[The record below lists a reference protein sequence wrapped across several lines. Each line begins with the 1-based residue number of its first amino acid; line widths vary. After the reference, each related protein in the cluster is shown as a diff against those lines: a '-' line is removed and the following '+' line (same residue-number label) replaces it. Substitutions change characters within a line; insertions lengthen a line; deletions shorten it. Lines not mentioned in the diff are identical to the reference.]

1 MRFKKA
7 HYLLRRTKMKKMI
20 SIILSIIA
28 LAVLAPCH
36 AKEVGKQ
43 SDLECLARNIYYE
56 AASEP
61 EEGKVAV
68 GLVTINRSNSGEF
81 PTTICGVVNQRT
93 VFSVPHSITKVHTYT
108 EGKVFKKTVEVKET
122 VTTWSSHA
130 ICQFSWRCENVRAI
144 RKNDDSWDASLAVAQ
159 ELLDGGYQEFRYKY
173 QDALYFHER
182 HIRPTWAKQKRLIE
196 RIGGHI
202 FYADRT
208 HIRDD
213 GILTSYNSAVQ

>member
-1 MRFKKA
+1 
-7 HYLLRRTKMKKMI
+7 MKKII
-20 SIILSIIA
+20 SILFAIIA

-43 SDLECLARNIYYE
+43 SDLECLATNIYYE

-68 GLVTINRSNSGEF
+68 GLVTINRSNSGNF

-108 EGKVFKKTVEVKET
+108 EGKVFKKTVQVKET

-130 ICQFSWRCENVRAI
+130 ICQFSWRCENVRSI
-144 RKNDDSWDASLAVAQ
+144 RKNDARWDASVSVAQ
-159 ELLDGGYQEFRYKY
+159 ELLDGGYQDLRDKY

-182 HIRPTWAKQKRLIE
+182 HIRPAWAKQKRVIE

-202 FYADRT
+202 FYADRI

>member
-1 MRFKKA
+1 
-7 HYLLRRTKMKKMI
+7 MKKMI

-28 LAVLAPCH
+28 LAVMAPCQ

-93 VFSVPHSITKVHTYT
+93 TFSVPHEVTKVRTIT
-108 EGKVFKKTVEVKET
+108 EGRIFKKTHQVKET
-122 VTTWSSHA
+122 VTVWSSHA
-130 ICQFSWRCENVRAI
+130 VCQFSWRCENVRKI
-144 RKNDDSWDASLAVAQ
+144 RKNDTRWDDSLAIAT
-159 ELLDGGYQEFRYKY
+159 ELLNGGYEQFRYKY
-173 QDALYFHER
+173 RDALYFHER
-182 HIRPTWAKQKRLIE
+182 HIRPAWAHQKQLIE

-202 FYADRT
+202 FYGDRG
-208 HIRDD
+208 HSRDD
-213 GILTSYNSAVQ
+213 FILTSYNPSVE